1 MMFVGLFEAS
11 RISGES
17 AGARMAH
24 TSSFFAPSSAGGSFD
39 IDRNAQSKQ
48 SVEFNEGSKPEP
60 LRSKMSD
67 YDKKGGYPDAG
78 PQSGASHPGTSHV
91 RVSMDIAGGEHAA
104 WTGNIG
110 APERMSLQIRA
121 ADAHAPRQS
130 DISSAGTIEELPQS
144 LLTSIPPPPPPYPP
158 SKPPENMKGNWNHAQ
173 DKYDKGAERVHPD
186 MTNSGQMHS
195 GVLQAVSRM
204 DVTSDHESDV
214 SHAFSEGGKSKAV
227 RSSFAA
233 ERKSTDASK
242 ELSSLEMFKSIAD
255 DGSGAIKCLLVSK
268 RFTLHPVSCSDI

>member
-1 MMFVGLFEAS
+1 MFVGLCEAS

-17 AGARMAH
+17 AGARIAH

-39 IDRNAQSKQ
+39 IDRSMQARPSDCGEAIEGAGPITPYSK
-48 SVEFNEGSKPEP
+48 VGNFN
-60 LRSKMSD
+60 MT
-67 YDKKGGYPDAG
+67 GGYPDTG
-78 PQSGASHPGTSHV
+78 PQSGASHPGASHI

-104 WTGNIG
+104 WTGNVG
-110 APERMSLQIRA
+110 APERMSMQIRA
-121 ADAHAPRQS
+121 ADEHAPRQS

-158 SKPPENMKGNWNHAQ
+158 SKPPENMKGNWSHIHE
-173 DKYDKGAERVHPD
+173 KYDKGSERAHPD
-186 MTNSGQMHS
+186 LPNSGPVHQ

-204 DVTSDHESDV
+204 DVTSEHGSDV

-242 ELSSLEMFKSIAD
+242 EVSSLDMFKSIAD
-255 DGSGAIKCLLVSK
+255 DGSGTSK
-268 RFTLHPVSCSDI
+268 NPSL